1 VGAFCFL
8 VVSSNLVHL
17 LQRERSI
24 MFQTTNTSSPS
35 SSLASADFDGF
46 EAHGLVITPLTKA
59 HYNVWA
65 VEVGVK
71 VSDVEAFHQTTGW
84 APEYVRGQLGG
95 DTYEPAVLILASYLR
110 TLDSIKSMERVSSE
124 RERPAIP
131 H

>member
-1 VGAFCFL
+1 
-8 VVSSNLVHL
+8 
-17 LQRERSI
+17 

-124 RERPAIP
+124 LTEQTIAVLTVAAQNLRLLFEASTEYWLY
-131 H
+131 